1 MTAGGRPRAQ
11 ARTPKFVTGSILRH
25 ILEMTGAGALGLV
38 AIFVCDLANI
48 YFLSRTGDQTTVAA
62 VGYASSILFFSTS
75 IGIGLSIAASSTVSP
90 AIGEGLRPRA
100 RRRSTHALVITLLV
114 SAIIAAVLWFL
125 VPSLLSLM
133 GAEGEAHRLAK
144 IYLRILIPT
153 MPILAFA
160 MTCMAI
166 LRSVGDA
173 RRSMNGTLAGAAIN
187 TLLDAILILHFGL
200 GIYGAAVSTVAARGV
215 MAAITFYGVAG
226 VHKLFAALKPDVFRD
241 DARLFLGVAVPAIL
255 TNIAQPVG
263 NAVVTA
269 AVARYGDGPVAGWA
283 IIGRIIPVAFGA
295 VYALSGSVGPII
307 GQNLGAR
314 QPERMREI
322 LTQSLFVMAAFTLAA
337 WIVMILAAEP
347 LAAAFNA
354 SGEARDLIVFFSRW
368 QSPLFVFLG
377 AVFIANAAFN
387 ALGKPHLSTLLN
399 WSRATVG
406 TIPLVLAGAYL
417 DGARGALTGHML
429 GGVIFGVLSVWLAY
443 RLIGQIKEEMRAP
456 RAE

>member
-1 MTAGGRPRAQ
+1 M
-11 ARTPKFVTGSILRH
+11 
-25 ILEMTGAGALGLV
+25 
-38 AIFVCDLANI
+38 
-48 YFLSRTGDQTTVAA
+48 A
-62 VGYASSILFFSTS
+62 VL
-75 IGIGLSIAASSTVSP
+75 
-90 AIGEGLRPRA
+90 
-100 RRRSTHALVITLLV
+100 
-114 SAIIAAVLWFL
+114 LWFL
-125 VPSLLSLM
+125 VPSLLTLM

-144 IYLRILIPT
+144 IYLWILIPT

-187 TLLDAILILHFGL
+187 TLFDAILILHFGF
-200 GIYGAAVSTVAARGV
+200 GIYGAAVSTVAARCV
-215 MAAITFYGVAG
+215 MAAITFYGVAR
-226 VHKLFAALKPDVFRD
+226 VHRLSTVIKRDVFRD
-241 DARLFLGVAVPAIL
+241 DARRFLGVALPAIL

-283 IIGRIIPVAFGA
+283 IIGRVIPVAFGA

-314 QPERMREI
+314 QPERMRAI
-322 LTQSLFVMAAFTLAA
+322 LTQSLYVMATFTLIA
-337 WIVMILAAEP
+337 WIVMVLAAEP

-354 SGEARDLIVFFSRW
+354 SGEARDLIIFFCRW

-387 ALGKPHLSTLLN
+387 TLGKPHLSTMLN
-399 WSRATVG
+399 WSRATLG
-406 TIPLVLAGAYL
+406 TIPLVLAGAWL

-429 GGVIFGVLSVWLAY
+429 GGVLFGILSVWLAY
-443 RLIGQIKEEMRAP
+443 RLIDQIAQSLGPP
-456 RAE
+456 RSG

>member
-1 MTAGGRPRAQ
+1 MTTGGRSRAQ
-11 ARTPKFVTGSILRH
+11 DRAPKFVTGSILRH

-48 YFLSRTGDQTTVAA
+48 YFLSLTADQATVAA

-90 AIGEGLRPRA
+90 AIGEGLRARA
-100 RRRSTHALVITLLV
+100 RRRATHAHVITLMV
-114 SAIIAAVLWFL
+114 SSGVAVVLWFL
-125 VPSLLSLM
+125 VPALLTLM

-144 IYLRILIPT
+144 IYLWILIPT
-153 MPILAFA
+153 MPVLAFA
-160 MTCMAI
+160 MTSMAV

-187 TLLDAILILHFGL
+187 TLFDAILILHFGL
-200 GIYGAAVSTVAARGV
+200 GIYGAAVSTVAARCL
-215 MAAITFYGVAG
+215 MAAITFYGVAR
-226 VHKLFAALKPDVFRD
+226 VHKLFAAIKPDVFRD
-241 DARLFLGVAVPAIL
+241 DARQFLGVAVPAIL
-255 TNIAQPVG
+255 TNIAQPAG

-269 AVARYGDGPVAGWA
+269 AVARYGDGPVAAWA

-314 QPERMREI
+314 QGARMREI
-322 LTQSLFVMAAFTLAA
+322 LTQSLYVMAAFTLVA
-337 WIVMILAAEP
+337 WIVMVAAAEP

-354 SGEARDLIVFFSRW
+354 SGEARELIIFFCRW

-377 AVFIANAAFN
+377 AVFISNAAFN
-387 ALGKPHLSTLLN
+387 TLGKPHLSTLLN
-399 WSRATVG
+399 WSRATLG
-406 TIPLVLAGAYL
+406 TIPLVMAGAWL

-429 GGVIFGVLSVWLAY
+429 GGVVFGILSVWLAY
-443 RLIGQIKEEMRAP
+443 RLIGQIDRSLRAP
-456 RAE
+456 PAG

>member
-1 MTAGGRPRAQ
+1 MTVGGRSRAQ
-11 ARTPKFVTGSILRH
+11 TSAPKFVTGSILRH

-48 YFLSRTGDQTTVAA
+48 YFLSLTGDQATVAA

-90 AIGEGLRPRA
+90 AIGEGRRPRA
-100 RRRSTHALVITLLV
+100 RRRATHALIITLLV
-114 SAIIAAVLWFL
+114 SGAVAVLLWFL
-125 VPSLLSLM
+125 VPSLLTLM
-133 GAEGEAHRLAK
+133 GAEDEAHRLAK
-144 IYLRILIPT
+144 IYLWILIPT

-160 MTCMAI
+160 MTCMAV

-187 TLLDAILILHFGL
+187 TLLDAILILHFGF
-200 GIYGAAVSTVAARGV
+200 GIYGAAISTVAARCV
-215 MAAITFYGVAG
+215 MAAITFYGVAR
-226 VHKLFAALKPDVFRD
+226 VHKLSTAIKPDVFRD
-241 DARLFLGVAVPAIL
+241 DARRFLGVAVPAIL

-322 LTQSLFVMAAFTLAA
+322 LTQSLYVMAAFTLIA
-337 WIVMILAAEP
+337 WIVMVLAAEP

-354 SGEARDLIVFFSRW
+354 SGEARDLIIFFCRW

-387 ALGKPHLSTLLN
+387 TLGKPHLSTLLN
-399 WSRATVG
+399 WSRATLG
-406 TIPLVLAGAYL
+406 TIPLVLAGAWL

-429 GGVIFGVLSVWLAY
+429 GGVLFGVLSVWLAY
-443 RLIGQIKEEMRAP
+443 RLIGQIEQSLRPPQAG
-456 RAE
+456 